1 MKWLVKIKSTEKEYK
16 LKTWSFEHK
25 YVEIYSDESIR
36 KQYGYD
42 DVIVYVDGKE
52 YDLKGRWPMLEM
64 EKEYSD
70 IKSVLE
76 PLFTIKE
83 IKW

>member
-1 MKWLVKIKSTEKEYK
+1 MSK
-16 LKTWSFEHK
+16 
-25 YVEIYSDESIR
+25 
-36 KQYGYD
+36 
-42 DVIVYVDGKE
+42 
-52 YDLKGRWPMLEM
+52 PMLEM

-83 IKW
+83 LK